1 MNTTETPTLTPA
13 ARYEELRRYAAEHPQ
28 TGPETKTA
36 LQVRV
41 LGVIAAIVTAR
52 FPAAKSME
60 LHLDGGRNQVTYI
73 GDIFDE
79 RHTVI
84 QPIDDV
90 AWQDEPLDGTP
101 AMIDFAFELDL
112 KHPQWGDGG
121 VARFRKVGKDLIAR
135 VDLAAVLAAPLPE

>member
-1 MNTTETPTLTPA
+1 MNTTESPTNAPA
-13 ARYEELRRYAAEHPQ
+13 ARYEELRQYSATHPQ
-28 TGPETKTA
+28 TGPETTTA
-36 LQVRV
+36 AQVRV

-60 LHLDGGRNQVTYI
+60 LHLDGGRNQVTYV
-73 GDIFDE
+73 GDIYDE
-79 RHTVI
+79 RRVI

-90 AWQDEPLDGTP
+90 EWQNEANGGAP

-112 KHPQWGDGG
+112 KQPAWGDGG

-135 VDLAAVLAAPLPE
+135 VDLAAALAAPLPE